1 MNDDIHKSEAQ
12 EIRKTEGVAVQ
23 NILTYFFKNQKIT
36 GYKYCICKFFVGLER
51 EKNREKESLSS
62 IGQF

>member
-36 GYKYCICKFFVGLER
+36 GYKYCICNFFVGLER
-51 EKNREKESLSS
+51 EKKIKKRKV
-62 IGQF
+62 